1 MQDMVSNGNK
11 WFVAGSVHQLLKC
24 ALVPVTLGAGLLM
37 GGACSNPKP
46 SLIRAEYTLPPRA
59 MALQCGDLLA
69 IRFFGAPELN
79 SEQVIRHDGNI
90 VLSLIGEIEAAGLT
104 PGELQLRIRDRYAS
118 QLQIK
123 DVSVI
128 VREPAPVLVG
138 GEVLRPGRVPLSR
151 PMTVLDAIMEA
162 GGFVPGRSE
171 PRAVVVVRHKGDQ
184 RERFVLNY
192 QEVLAGN
199 GRSRPF
205 YVQPFDL
212 IHVPLR
218 WDQ

>member
-1 MQDMVSNGNK
+1 MVSSK
-11 WFVAGSVHQLLKC
+11 SKRFVFVSVNQRLRALLFPATLSAGLW
-24 ALVPVTLGAGLLM
+24 LGA
-37 GGACSNPKP
+37 ACSNPRP
-46 SLIRAEYTLPPRA
+46 SLIRTEHTLPPRA

-104 PGELQLRIRDRYAS
+104 PGELQQRIRDRYAS

-138 GEVLRPGRVPLSR
+138 GEVLRPGRVALSR

-162 GGFVPGRSE
+162 GGFVSGRSE
-171 PRAVVVVRHKGDQ
+171 TRAVVLVRHKGDQ

-192 QEVLAGN
+192 HDVLNGN